1 MLLGAPQCLR
11 QRRECRPIAR
21 RRKQNPKPPV
31 KIRQLREGITCLTR
45 RSNLLRERAMLLFH
59 CIQQEMMQMTLRANG
74 SHILLQGGTRIDK
87 CRRIF
92 PETIVGIGE
101 VAAVPGQ
108 QPRLLHA
115 PLHQGEIALVLCAN
129 TAR

>member
-1 MLLGAPQCLR
+1 MLLGAPQCLG
-11 QRRECRPIAR
+11 QLLERRHAPR
-21 RRKQNPKPPV
+21 RRKQNPKPPMKV
-31 KIRQLREGITCLTR
+31 RQLREGITCLTR

-74 SHILLQGGTRIDK
+74 SHILLQGGTRIEER
-87 CRRIF
+87 RRIF

-129 TAR
+129 AAR